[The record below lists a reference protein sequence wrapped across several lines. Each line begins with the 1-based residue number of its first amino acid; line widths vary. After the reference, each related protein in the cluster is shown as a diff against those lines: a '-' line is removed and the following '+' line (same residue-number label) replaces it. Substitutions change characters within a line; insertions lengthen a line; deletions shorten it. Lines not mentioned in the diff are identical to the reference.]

1 MNLSR
6 SLSVIIISFFLYSC
20 NAEKKNEETSTVAE
34 DSTAIVTAIPESNST
49 ITTTPQTMMVVRHK
63 VADFAKWK
71 LSFDEPRHDSMR
83 LSGGMHSYM
92 VGRGMTDSNMVIVAV
107 KADDL
112 EKAKT
117 FGKSSELKSAMQ
129 KGGVISKPVASMIT
143 FTYMD
148 TAQISSNMRSMIIFN
163 VKDWST
169 WEKEFING
177 AQERIDNGIV
187 TRAYGHDAE
196 VDNKIIV
203 VTAIIDSAKAV
214 AYWKSDML
222 KNRRVKGGV
231 IGEPE
236 RFNYRMVQRY

>member
-1 MNLSR
+1 MHVLR
-6 SLSVIIISFFLYSC
+6 FLCLIIISTFLFSC

-34 DSTAIVTAIPESNST
+34 DTTTMVTATPESNST
-49 ITTTPQTMMVVRHK
+49 IITTPQTMMVVRHK

-71 LSFDEPRHDSMR
+71 LSFDEPRHDSLR
-83 LSGGMHSYM
+83 SSGGMHSFM

-112 EKAKT
+112 EKAKA
-117 FGKSSELKSAMQ
+117 FGESAELKKAMQ
-129 KGGVISKPVASMIT
+129 KGGVISKPNASMIT

-148 TAQISSNMRSMIIFN
+148 TAQISSDMRSMVMFN
-163 VKDWST
+163 VKDWSN
-169 WEKEFING
+169 WEKEFNNG

-196 VDNKIIV
+196 ADNKIIV
-203 VTAIIDSAKAV
+203 VTAIMDSAKAV

-222 KNRRVKGGV
+222 KNRRIKGGV
-231 IGEPE
+231 IGDTE
-236 RFNYRMVQRY
+236 RFNYRMIQRY